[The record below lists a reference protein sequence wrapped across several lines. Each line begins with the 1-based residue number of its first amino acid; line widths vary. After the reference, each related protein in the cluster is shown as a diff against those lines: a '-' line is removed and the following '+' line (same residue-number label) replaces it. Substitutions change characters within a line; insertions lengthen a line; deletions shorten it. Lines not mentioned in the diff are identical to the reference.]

1 MANASVKLGVEYS
14 EFKRGMKESQ
24 EAVKSLTEALKLN
37 DEQMKLNGNEEEY
50 LANKADLLKKQIAA
64 QTEVVRNAEAALKAL
79 ADGGTEKNSVAYRKM
94 EQQVTRASTEL
105 TKMRNELKQVESGTA
120 AAEKETSDMNDQLER
135 IGHGVDWD
143 NVTNGIH
150 SIVTKLE
157 SGARAAVNF
166 GKKML
171 RYVSNSAE
179 WADEL
184 LTMSKQ
190 TGYSV
195 EELQQMEN
203 VAEIID
209 TSTDAIITA
218 KSRMRKAVA
227 DKDLSSVEEVLGIK
241 LDPGKDPD
249 DLFWDVGEAIMAMG
263 DAYEQESAAQAIF
276 GRNWRELVPLFMTG
290 REAYEQMLSEQRV
303 LSDEDVGKLGE
314 VSDELV
320 KVNNEIERM
329 KNQFIADNADK
340 ILGLLEW
347 FTKNFGDI
355 VTGIA
360 AIGAALTAL
369 KLGEF
374 YLDLKKTID
383 AFGKLGLFGGGKNT
397 TTTSTPTDTGTP
409 VVGTGE
415 NGSNGGGGGALQGI
429 LNTLVLLNAANA
441 VYQATEAKIKET
453 QAEMEASLEGLEG
466 QELADAILMHDFGIT
481 QADLDRMNQA
491 GTDDAGG
498 TYAGRYFGAQNPID
512 RMLDMVGSVTGQND
526 TGTNTLTSSD
536 LANFNGLPGEI
547 ARAVENAN
555 IRVYIDG
562 ALAGSTL
569 APHVGAAMGNVIAG
583 LAR

>member
-1 MANASVKLGVEYS
+1 MANANVKLGVEYS

-120 AAEKETSDMNDQLER
+120 AAEKETSDMNRQLEQ

-195 EELQQMEN
+195 EELQRMEN
-203 VAEIID
+203 VAEIVD

-218 KSRMRKAVA
+218 KSRMKKAVA

-241 LDPGKDPD
+241 LDAGKDPD
-249 DLFWDVGEAIMAMG
+249 ELFWDVGEAILAMG
-263 DAYEQESAAQAIF
+263 NAYEQESAAQAIF

-290 REAYEQMLSEQRV
+290 REAYEEMLSEQRV

-347 FTKNFGDI
+347 FTKNFRDI

-466 QELADAILMHDFGIT
+466 QDLADAILMHDLGIT
-481 QADLDRMNQA
+481 HADLERMNQS
-491 GTDDAGG
+491 GTLEGGG
-498 TYAGRYFGAQNPID
+498 TYTGRSFGYSSFDQ
-512 RMLDMVGSVTGQND
+512 RVWDMVGSLTGQND
-526 TGTNTLTSSD
+526 TGTN
-536 LANFNGLPGEI
+536 
-547 ARAVENAN
+547 
-555 IRVYIDG
+555 
-562 ALAGSTL
+562 
-569 APHVGAAMGNVIAG
+569 
-583 LAR
+583 